1 MDGSEAPAVS
11 HAVHPLSRVRTV
23 GAPIVS
29 RIGRRLATGNGD
41 ALVTGRTLDDHEVGS
56 ITGVRL
62 VQGDDVPTVDVA
74 RSVSGLRSEGSGG
87 DEATGNNGSSGD
99 SSDFHDVSRSWL
111 NCRVTSTGGWM
122 GTQRVVGGESVGW
135 FPSLPI

>member
-1 MDGSEAPAVS
+1 VLYLSELNWRGVGPEGPKVNGFDGSEAPAVS
-11 HAVHPLSRVRTV
+11 YAVDPLSRVRTV
-23 GAPIVS
+23 GAPVVS

-41 ALVTGRTLDDHEVGS
+41 ALVARRTLDDHEVGS

-62 VQGDDVPTVDVA
+62 VQGDDVPAVDVA

-99 SSDFHDVSRSWL
+99 SSDFHDD
-111 NCRVTSTGGWM
+111 
-122 GTQRVVGGESVGW
+122 
-135 FPSLPI
+135 